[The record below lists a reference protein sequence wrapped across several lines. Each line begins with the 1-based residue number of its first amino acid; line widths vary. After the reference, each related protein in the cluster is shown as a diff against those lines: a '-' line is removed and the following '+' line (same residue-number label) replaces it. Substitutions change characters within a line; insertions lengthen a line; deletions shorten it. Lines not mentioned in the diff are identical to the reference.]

1 MLTKEQKSH
10 LKSFNIDVDNLS
22 FEDIIDEVI
31 KLLYLYSSASAFN
44 EQDFLR
50 REIKRL
56 LKPNN

>member
-50 REIKRL
+50 REIKRD
-56 LKPNN
+56 